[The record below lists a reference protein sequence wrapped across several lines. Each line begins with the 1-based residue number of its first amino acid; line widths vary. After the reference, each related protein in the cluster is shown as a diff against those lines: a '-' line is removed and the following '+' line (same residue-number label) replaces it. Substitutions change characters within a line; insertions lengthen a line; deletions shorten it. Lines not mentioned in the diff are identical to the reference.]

1 MIKYSFVQRRNNTV
15 TCATP
20 PLPPPPPSPLTPI
33 EGNTIEEIPGA
44 ASKPMALHLVILFA
58 LLFMLTM

>member
-1 MIKYSFVQRRNNTV
+1 MIKYSFVQRRNDTV

-20 PLPPPPPSPLTPI
+20 PLPPPPPLTPI
-33 EGNTIEEIPGA
+33 EGNATEEIPGG